1 MSTDLIE
8 ISNDLRTFTIPS
20 NTILGVEHDMDV
32 NELKFVAPRYFHQDV
47 DLSELSIRIQYQ
59 SSDGNK
65 YYRPAIN
72 ITVSDTALYFSWLV
86 NWDAFLNEGI
96 VTFSVCFR
104 QYNGEDIEKEFN
116 TTIATLPVL
125 KGLYVQEE
133 GEIING

>member
-1 MSTDLIE
+1 MSSDLIE

-20 NTILGVEHDMDV
+20 NTLLGVEHDMNV

-47 DLSELSIRIQYQ
+47 DLSEYAIRVHFQ
-59 SSDGNK
+59 SVDGNK
-65 YYRPAIN
+65 YYEPAIN

-86 NWDAFLNEGI
+86 NRNAVLEEGNVI
-96 VTFSVCFR
+96 FSICFR
-104 QYNGEDIEKEFN
+104 LYDGVAIEKEFN

>member
-47 DLSELSIRIQYQ
+47 DLSELSIQIHYQ

-86 NWDAFLNEGI
+86 N
-96 VTFSVCFR
+96 SVKR
-104 QYNGEDIEKEFN
+104 
-116 TTIATLPVL
+116 TICPRGRRNHKWLIHLA
-125 KGLYVQEE
+125 KR
-133 GEIING
+133 